1 MIAKGQKGQN
11 SWFSSEVWL
20 LQEGLG
26 LLDLAGLA
34 AERFEQYSG
43 HSGWNA
49 IRPVF
54 FRFCDL
60 RTTIT
65 TSFSNIRIIHRNAS
79 FFKYNPTVKKGI
91 TQVISTKFCDGN
103 IFWLQYFADRGSTSH
118 LRCEPTWASAASQI
132 NSHRSLFLRSFLS
145 LVDCFLGL
153 STVVDCAQA
162 FFAGSS
168 WIPAYSFVGGTQCLG
183 MPSSPSLWEVL
194 DFLHGVHKSTH
205 HLPHTYNCCVPC
217 WCMSLVVS

>member
-11 SWFSSEVWL
+11 SRFSSEVWL

-34 AERFEQYSG
+34 AERFELYSG

-103 IFWLQYFADRGSTSH
+103 IFWLQYFADRGSKWHYYLQCCSVGPRVPGTSCH
-118 LRCEPTWASAASQI
+118 TCTVRLNVRLLPVLQY
-132 NSHRSLFLRSFLS
+132 
-145 LVDCFLGL
+145 LV
-153 STVVDCAQA
+153 
-162 FFAGSS
+162 
-168 WIPAYSFVGGTQCLG
+168 FV
-183 MPSSPSLWEVL
+183 W
-194 DFLHGVHKSTH
+194 
-205 HLPHTYNCCVPC
+205 
-217 WCMSLVVS
+217 